1 MAFAK
6 RAAYGKIGLCCVCY
20 YAVTSLLAVLTGI
33 AVVVLIKPGKFSNNV
48 TAPPHGEQEVR
59 NTLDAFLDL
68 IRWL

>member
-20 YAVTSLLAVLTGI
+20 YAATSLLAVFTGI
-33 AVVVLIKPGKFSNNV
+33 AVVVLIKPGRIPCNV
-48 TAPPHGEQEVR
+48 TAPSHGDKEALHTV
-59 NTLDAFLDL
+59 DAFLDL

>member
-20 YAVTSLLAVLTGI
+20 YAATTLLAVLTGI
-33 AVVVLIKPGKFSNNV
+33 AAVVLIKPGKFSNNV
-48 TAPPHGEQEVR
+48 TAPPQGEQQVP
-59 NTLDAFLDL
+59 NTVDAFLDL